1 MEQLAEHVGLK
12 SKEFKGKTKLAMSG
26 TIHAWVEKEL
36 QESNGKVEY
45 FGGMLN
51 FFWEMPPPL

>member
-1 MEQLAEHVGLK
+1 MEQLAEHVGLE

-26 TIHAWVEKEL
+26 TIHVEKEL

-51 FFWEMPPPL
+51 FLSEIPPPL